1 MIFFS
6 YIFQCIRKGI
16 KGIEIYY
23 IENEKKEWGGW
34 AIWSGFYVYIRDVF
48 FNLVFLRCLYACK

>member
-23 IENEKKEWGGW
+23 IENEKKIGVGGQFG
-34 AIWSGFYVYIRDVF
+34 AVSMYIFGIF
-48 FNLVFLRCLYACK
+48 FSISFF